1 MKIVLIGS
9 GNVAT
14 ALGSMILGAGH
25 EITQVVS
32 RNIDHAIALGSRL
45 GAKGVALTEPEF
57 APADLYIVAISDA
70 ALTSIDKV
78 SALKDKF
85 VVHTAGSVSMDVLS
99 NLTSQF
105 GVLYPLQTLS
115 KSTDKI
121 PSTPFLVE
129 GNSKETLDRIT
140 RFAQSIS
147 DHVREGSEND
157 RLNYHIAAVFASNF
171 TNHLFAVT
179 EAFCEKERIDFR
191 FLIPLIN
198 EVTQRINT
206 NSPFEVQT
214 GPAVREDIF
223 TVNRHLQKLSSHAD
237 LKYLYLKL
245 SESILKLHEK
255 HLG

>member
-1 MKIVLIGS
+1 MKTVLIGS

-25 EITQVVS
+25 EIIQVVS
-32 RNIDHAIALGSRL
+32 RNIDHAVTLGAALGV
-45 GAKGVALTEPEF
+45 KGVALTEPEF

-70 ALTSIDKV
+70 ALTSIDKIA
-78 SALKDKF
+78 ALKDKF
-85 VVHTAGSVSMDVLS
+85 LVHTAGSVSMDVFS
-99 NLTSQF
+99 NLTKTY

-115 KSTDKI
+115 RSADKV
-121 PSTPFLVE
+121 PQTPFLVE
-129 GNSKETLDRIT
+129 GNSKETLHRIVA
-140 RFAQSIS
+140 FARTIS
-147 DHVREGSEND
+147 ENVKEGTEND

-206 NSPFEVQT
+206 NSPFDVQT